1 MKRETKR
8 KVKREVQRNM
18 KRKVLLVGSYLLPL
32 QVVDICAFLNVYAP
46 RTRRKLPSAACK
58 SKVLLCA
65 TDEESSAEYLP
76 PLPPL
81 DAYNL
86 INGDGDDDDDFTSID
101 APWDTAVLPN
111 TNGST
116 NTNTVVNTEV
126 VDQITQQRE
135 QIQNLM
141 QMVQKQSDS
150 ISRMQHKA
158 NEKSTLGS
166 VPVACKFLSSCEMYY
181 V

>member
-1 MKRETKR
+1 
-8 KVKREVQRNM
+8 M